1 MSQNLKNRTYK
12 LSTQTCKQIDYIHFL
27 TENPKPKIIEDAVDL
42 LFMTYAVFPKELKDV
57 LSGLDLEVDSK
68 YLLTKILEDLQKQIT
83 ESFQKKTL

>member
-42 LFMTYAVFPKELKDV
+42 LFMTYAVFPKEMKDV
-57 LSGLDLEVDSK
+57 FGSDLEVDSK